1 MAAAAH
7 SLPEPS
13 LKRFLLVSAA
23 LHGLLIGWTIFSAL
37 YIPRGNAWSGTGGSA
52 TTIGLVSGL
61 PGVPLPRTEM
71 TTTSRTVD
79 ATKGL
84 YKAEPPP
91 KTKPDNSG
99 TQLPEFEKNKPP
111 RHVTRPS
118 RTLEDTTPPPSNAV
132 PFGQGGAPAI
142 PYTQFNMGTGTQGG
156 IGMGGPGGDF
166 GARYPWYV
174 EAVRRRVSTN
184 WLQSTVDPSI
194 RFAPRVVVVFQIL
207 RDGAA
212 ANIQIT
218 HSSGNSSVDTSAIRA
233 VRDSSPLERLPSDY
247 SGGFVSVEFWFE
259 FHR

>member
-1 MAAAAH
+1 MSAVAH
-7 SLPEPS
+7 TLPDPG
-13 LKRFLLVSAA
+13 LKKFLWMSAGM
-23 LHGLLIGWTIFSAL
+23 HGLLIAWTIFTAL
-37 YIPRGNAWSGTGGSA
+37 YIPRENAWSGTGGSA
-52 TTIGLVSGL
+52 TAIGLVSGL

-79 ATKGL
+79 TSKGL

-91 KTKPDNSG
+91 KITPDNSG
-99 TQLPEFEKNKPP
+99 TLLPKFEKDKPP
-111 RHVTRPS
+111 RHIS
-118 RTLEDTTPPPSNAV
+118 RLSKTLEDTTPPPANAI
-132 PFGQGGAPAI
+132 PYGQGGAPAI
-142 PYTQFNMGTGTQGG
+142 PYSQFNMGNGTPGG
-156 IGMGGPGGDF
+156 IGMGGPGGEF

-184 WLQSTVDPSI
+184 WLQSTIDPSI
-194 RFAPRVVVVFQIL
+194 RFAPRVVVQFQIL
-207 RDGAA
+207 RDGSA

-233 VRDSSPLERLPSDY
+233 VRDSSPMERLPSDY